1 MIEFSQIRV
10 LETGHNSGAWNM
22 ALDEALLQNLN
33 DIPILRLY
41 GWNPPTVSIGY
52 FQKMEDEVDVEMCKH
67 LGIDVV
73 RRLTGG
79 GSVLHDSELTYSF
92 LTRKYPQSIIESYKV
107 ICDAVIIG
115 LSKLGFNAKFSPLND
130 IVVNGKKISGN
141 AQTRKNGALLQH
153 GTILLDVDFENM
165 FSVLKVSKEK
175 IKDKMISDSKDRVI
189 GLNKT
194 YVETLSALKNG
205 FSERFA
211 ANLIV
216 DTLTEDEKI
225 RTEKLIKEKYA
236 TTRWNL
242 RL

>member
-1 MIEFSQIRV
+1 MIEFNQIRV

-22 ALDEALLQNLN
+22 ALDETLLQNLN

-41 GWNPPTVSIGY
+41 GWNPPTVTIGY

-107 ICDAVIIG
+107 ICDAVIIA

-130 IVVNGKKISGN
+130 IVINGKKISGN
-141 AQTRKNGALLQH
+141 AQTRKNGVLLQH
-153 GTILLDVDFENM
+153 GTILLDVDFEKM
-165 FSVLKVSKEK
+165 FSVLRVSKEK
-175 IKDKMISDSKDRVI
+175 IKDKMISDSNDRVI

-194 YVETLSALKNG
+194 YIETLSALKNG
-205 FSERFA
+205 FSEKFS
-211 ANLIV
+211 ANLVV

-236 TTRWNL
+236 TIKWNL

>member
-1 MIEFSQIRV
+1 
-10 LETGHNSGAWNM
+10 M
-22 ALDEALLQNLN
+22 ALDEVLLQNLD

-67 LGIDVV
+67 LGIDVI

-92 LTRKYPQSIIESYKV
+92 LTRRYPQSIIESYKV
-107 ICDAVIIG
+107 ICDAVIIA

-130 IVVNGKKISGN
+130 IVINGKKISGN

-153 GTILLDVDFENM
+153 GTILLDVDFEKM
-165 FSVLKVSKEK
+165 FSVLKVTKEK
-175 IKDKMISDSKDRVI
+175 IRDKMISDSKDRVI

-194 YVETLSALKNG
+194 YVETLSSLKNG
-205 FSERFA
+205 FREKFA
-211 ANLIV
+211 ANLV
-216 DTLTEDEKI
+216 SDTLTEDEKI
-225 RTEKLIKEKYA
+225 RTKKLIKEKYS